1 MLLAILLSVAIGVS
15 LGLLGGG
22 GSILTM
28 PILVYVVG
36 LETKSAIATSL
47 FVVGATSLSAM
58 VAHARAG
65 RVRWRVG
72 ASFGA
77 ASMIGAFAGGR
88 VAHLLPSALLLGGFT
103 AVMVLTG
110 VMMLRP
116 RQETT
121 GAASAPFQ
129 RTAIVGVL
137 VGALTGVVGAGG
149 GFVVV
154 PALAML
160 CGLPIGEAIATS
172 LLVIAMNS
180 FAGFAGSIGH
190 VHVDPRIAAI
200 VTVAAVVGS
209 FGGALLAGRIRPE
222 SLRRGFALFVLG
234 MAAMMTYRQLPE
246 GLRELLRTDPRVTHV
261 AAAIV
266 GAALAYLLVRLR
278 RTRVVPPLSSPPPL
292 TFPGNRP

>member
-1 MLLAILLSVAIGVS
+1 MLLAVVLSIAIGVS

-22 GSILTM
+22 GSILTV

-77 ASMIGAFAGGR
+77 ASMVGAFASGR
-88 VAHLLPSALLLGGFT
+88 VAHLLPSEYLLGGFT
-103 AVMVLTG
+103 GIMVLTG
-110 VMMLRP
+110 AMMLR
-116 RQETT
+116 RRKETAPST
-121 GAASAPFQ
+121 GAPFG
-129 RTAIVGVL
+129 RTAVIGIL

-180 FAGFAGSIGH
+180 FAGFAGYVGH
-190 VHVDPRIAAI
+190 VHVDPRIAAL
-200 VTVAAVVGS
+200 VTAAAVVGS
-209 FGGALLAGRIRPE
+209 FGGALLAGRSRPE
-222 SLRRGFALFVLG
+222 SLRRGFAVFVLG
-234 MAAMMTYRQLPE
+234 MAAVMTYRQLPA
-246 GLRELLRTDPRVTHV
+246 GLREHLVADPRVTY
-261 AAAIV
+261 ALAAIV
-266 GAALAYLLVRLR
+266 GAVLAYLAVRLR
-278 RTRVVPPLSSPPPL
+278 RSRVAPSPPSRGD
-292 TFPGNRP
+292 TF

>member
-1 MLLAILLSVAIGVS
+1 MLLAIVLSVAIGVS

-22 GSILTM
+22 GSILTV

-65 RVRWRVG
+65 RVRFRVG

-77 ASMIGAFAGGR
+77 ASMVGAFAGGR
-88 VAHLLPSALLLGGFT
+88 VAHLLPSAFLLAGFT
-103 AVMVLTG
+103 VIMVVTG
-110 VMMLRP
+110 ALMLR
-116 RQETT
+116 RRKETLAPSPAPFVRT
-121 GAASAPFQ
+121 GA
-129 RTAIVGVL
+129 VGVL

-180 FAGFAGSIGH
+180 FAGFAGYVGH
-190 VHVDPRIAAI
+190 VHVDPRVAAI
-200 VTVAAVVGS
+200 VTAAAVVGS
-209 FGGALLAGRIRPE
+209 FGGALLAGCVRPE
-222 SLRRGFALFVLG
+222 SLRRGFAVFVLG
-234 MAAMMTYRQLPE
+234 MAAMMTYRQLPP
-246 GLRELLRTDPRVTHV
+246 GMRERIVTDPRVTHALSAV
-261 AAAIV
+261 V
-266 GAALAYLLVRLR
+266 GAILAIFVIRLR
-278 RTRVVPPLSSPPPL
+278 HRRRPPQSPSSTLAVPRNAP
-292 TFPGNRP
+292 

>member
-1 MLLAILLSVAIGVS
+1 MLFAIVLSVAIGVS

-22 GSILTM
+22 GSILTV

-36 LETKSAIATSL
+36 LETKAAIATSL

-58 VAHARAG
+58 VAHARSG
-65 RVRWRVG
+65 RVRFGVG

-77 ASMIGAFAGGR
+77 ASMVGAFAGGR

-103 AVMVLTG
+103 GIMVITG
-110 VMMLRP
+110 ALMLRRRP
-116 RQETT
+116 ATAVST
-121 GAASAPFQ
+121 PAPFA
-129 RTAIVGVL
+129 RTAAIGVL

-180 FAGFAGSIGH
+180 FAGFAGYVGH
-190 VHVDPRIAAI
+190 VHVDPRLTAV
-200 VTVAAVVGS
+200 VTAAAVVGS
-209 FGGALLAGRIRPE
+209 FGGAFLAGRVRPE
-222 SLRRGFALFVLG
+222 SLRRGFALFVLA
-234 MAAMMTYRQLPE
+234 MAAMMTYRQLPV
-246 GLRELLRTDPRVTHV
+246 GMRERFVADPRVTHV
-261 AAAIV
+261 LSAVV
-266 GAALAYLLVRLR
+266 GAILAIFVVWLRHHRL
-278 RTRVVPPLSSPPPL
+278 TQSPSSTLAVPRNVP
-292 TFPGNRP
+292 